1 MGHTGQLEGRPAT
14 VSGIVAMAVTGLLA
28 MPCGGGA
35 QTADALVAD
44 RPDFTEATTTVGRGV
59 FQIEFGYTFGLDRDD
74 GNSVRGHSFG
84 EPLLRAGV
92 LAEWL
97 ELRVAASP
105 VSQRI
110 ESGGSAAS
118 DTGMEDLYLGVKLAL
133 SEQQGLIPAIALLPQ
148 TTVPTGS
155 DGFSN
160 DRVLPG
166 VNLLYSWD
174 ATDNLSLAGSTQVN
188 RAVGDS
194 DEGYAEWAQSLTA
207 GVGLGARTGLYGEWF
222 AFFPSEPGAAP
233 AEHYVNTGLSRLL
246 ADDFQWDIRVGFGL
260 NDPAEGL
267 FAGTGVTLRVR

>member
-14 VSGIVAMAVTGLLA
+14 VAGVVAMAVTGLLA
-28 MPCGGGA
+28 MPFGGGA

-188 RAVGDS
+188 RAVGDFLNVVNGHSLHVQSNNEDEES
-194 DEGYAEWAQSLTA
+194 DEVEITAVHYLPGNISSLHLA
-207 GVGLGARTGLYGEWF
+207 NLKGRKPWREADVRWLRGSK
-222 AFFPSEPGAAP
+222 PP
-233 AEHYVNTGLSRLL
+233 ADYSQIFE
-246 ADDFQWDIRVGFGL
+246 
-260 NDPAEGL
+260 
-267 FAGTGVTLRVR
+267 